1 MDNAEVKQ
9 VLRDYFDGLY
19 YADAEKINKVFHDAS
34 NLYGIGE
41 DGALRAMTK
50 DAFVNLVGSEGFGEP
65 RQASPQDEILSIDF
79 TGDNTAVARVKVRV
93 GKMQFTDIL
102 CLMQI
107 EGKWGI
113 ISKVYAGIEEMLM
126 T

>member
-19 YADAEKINKVFHDAS
+19 YAEAEKINKVFHDAS

-41 DGALRAMTK
+41 DGTLRAMTK
-50 DAFVNLVGSEGFGEP
+50 EAFVNLVASAGFSEP
-65 RQASPQDEILSIDF
+65 RQASKQEEILSVDF
-79 TGDNTAVARVKVRV
+79 SDDNTAVARVKVRV
-93 GKMQFTDIL
+93 GNTLFTDIL
-102 CLMQI
+102 CLLQI

-113 ISKVYAGIEEMLM
+113 ISKVYAGI
-126 T
+126 TVD